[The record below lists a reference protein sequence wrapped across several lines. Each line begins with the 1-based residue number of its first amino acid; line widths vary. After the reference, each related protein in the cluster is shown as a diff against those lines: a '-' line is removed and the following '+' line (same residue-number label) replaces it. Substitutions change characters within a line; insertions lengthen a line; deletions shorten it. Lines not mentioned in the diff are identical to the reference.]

1 MSSIIH
7 RTLELTLPTA
17 VGGEGNYLIDDAGK
31 RYLDACGGAAVS
43 CLGHDNA
50 RVREA
55 LKAELDNI
63 AFAHSGFFTNQP
75 AEELAQFLIDRAPKE
90 TGLGRIMYLGS
101 GSEAME
107 AALKLARQYH
117 LERGEP
123 KRSNIIAR
131 APSYHGNTL
140 GALAT
145 GGHAGRREPFQP
157 LLMNVSHIDAA
168 YEYRMRREG
177 EAGAD
182 FALRMANLLEEEIQR
197 LGAETV
203 MAFVAEPVVG
213 ASLGTQPAPMGYFK
227 RIREICDTYGI
238 LFIADE
244 VMCGMGRTGS
254 LFALEQE
261 GIAAD
266 ITTLAKGL
274 GAGYQPIAAVMAAEN
289 VIRIIKDGSGTL
301 WNGHTYMS
309 HAIATAGALAVQ
321 QVIEEEN
328 LLSNV
333 RMRGEQLR
341 EGLQTR
347 LGQNPYVGDIRGRG
361 LFWTAELVQENAT
374 KKPFDVTLG
383 LAPKIQKIALDLGLM
398 CYPSQGC
405 ADGTQGDHVLLA
417 PAYTSTREEIET
429 ICDLITQAIET
440 ALAL

>member
-1 MSSIIH
+1 MSSILH
-7 RTLELTLPTA
+7 RTLELTPPTA

-50 RVREA
+50 KVREV

-75 AEELAQFLIDRAPKE
+75 AEELAQFLIDRAPKG

-347 LGQNPYVGDIRGRG
+347 LGQNPHVGDIRGRG
-361 LFWTAELVQENAT
+361 LFWTAELVQDSAT
-374 KKPFDVTLG
+374 KQPFDVTLG